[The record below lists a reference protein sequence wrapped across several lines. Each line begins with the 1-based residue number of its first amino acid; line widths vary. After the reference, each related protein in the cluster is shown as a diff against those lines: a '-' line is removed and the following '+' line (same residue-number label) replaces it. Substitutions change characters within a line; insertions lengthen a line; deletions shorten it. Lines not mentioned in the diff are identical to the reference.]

1 MTADAR
7 IAAPLGPTSAAR
19 GTGTSPAGGSQ
30 GRRPV
35 RGRWLPRLVALG
47 LWGGAA
53 ASAVFWVLKFGA
65 GPQVPPSVPVASIAP
80 AAGAAAPD
88 VATLAQALGAR
99 PSSQAAPAAA
109 SAAAANALQ
118 GRLVL
123 TGVVSGARPGAGNA
137 PSQAS
142 APQGTALQSPASQP
156 TGRGVALIA
165 LDGKPPRPYA
175 VGARIDDGLMLQ
187 SVGVRSAVIAAD
199 AKGPPLITLELP
211 KPQR

>member
-1 MTADAR
+1 M
-7 IAAPLGPTSAAR
+7 GSTSAAR
-19 GTGTSPAGGSQ
+19 GAGTSPAGGAP
-30 GRRPV
+30 GRRPA
-35 RGRWLPRLVALG
+35 RRRWAPRLAALG
-47 LWGGAA
+47 LWAAAA
-53 ASAVFWVLKFGA
+53 ASAVFWGLKFGA
-65 GPQVPPSVPVASIAP
+65 GPQGPASVSASVPVASLAP

-88 VATLAQALGAR
+88 AGTLAQALGAR

-109 SAAAANALQ
+109 VAAAAANALQ

-123 TGVVSGARPGAGNA
+123 TGVVSGAMPGAGKASSQGAA
-137 PSQAS
+137 P
-142 APQGTALQSPASQP
+142 QSPASQP